1 MDEGDALLP
10 PLPLA
15 GGDRGVGA
23 RFRLGRPTAA
33 AKSLRNDATLHEQ
46 LLWRH
51 LKGRRLVGLK
61 FTRQMPIAGYIVDF
75 ACREHTLA
83 VELDGSQHS
92 DAVAYDAARTGA
104 IERAGYRVLRFWNND
119 LTSNMTGVLEM
130 IADAALRGERAPT
143 PYPLPRAGGEDALRA
158 DSDTG
163 TADA

>member
-1 MDEGDALLP
+1 MDEGAPLLP

-33 AKSLRNDATLHEQ
+33 AKALRNEATLHEQ
-46 LLWRH
+46 LLWRQ
-51 LKGRRLVGLK
+51 LKGRRLFGLK

-75 ACREHTLA
+75 ACREHILA
-83 VELDGSQHS
+83 VELDGSQHG
-92 DAVAYDAARTGA
+92 DAVAYDAARTSA
-104 IERAGYRVLRFWNND
+104 IEHAGYRVLRFWNND
-119 LTSNMTGVLEM
+119 LTSHMTGVLEM

-143 PYPLPRAGGEDALRA
+143 PYPLPQAGGEDSGPI
-158 DSDTG
+158 DPDTG

>member
-23 RFRLGRPTAA
+23 RFKLGRPTAR
-33 AKSLRNDATLHEQ
+33 AKALRNEATLHEQ
-46 LLWRH
+46 LLWRQ

-83 VELDGSQHS
+83 VELDGSQHG
-92 DAVAYDAARTGA
+92 DAVTYDAARTGA
-104 IERAGYRVLRFWNND
+104 TY
-119 LTSNMTGVLEM
+119 
-130 IADAALRGERAPT
+130 ADYWGALHDGQ
-143 PYPLPRAGGEDALRA
+143 ALRA
-158 DSDTG
+158 SMTYDGVHPNKTG
-163 TADA
+163 YAAMAPVAEAAIRAAMARPAPKPIVR